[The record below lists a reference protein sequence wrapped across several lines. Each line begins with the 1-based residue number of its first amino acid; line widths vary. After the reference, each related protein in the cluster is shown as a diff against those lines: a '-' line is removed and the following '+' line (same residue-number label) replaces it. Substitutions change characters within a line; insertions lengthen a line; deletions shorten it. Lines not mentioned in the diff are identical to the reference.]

1 MASLPAPRPP
11 LHPNTPAAEVH
22 GTARWVDRPRA
33 TPDTPARRGR
43 LSINGVVYL
52 VDELLDDAQCPV
64 GWLLTRPAVGRTD
77 AASYAVDTAQA
88 GPAPTPA
95 ECLCSC
101 PDADFRPRPGGCK
114 HARAL
119 CAALAYL
126 RWEEEMA
133 AQRAASGESDYD
145 VWSRGLPPVDP
156 PAA

>member
-1 MASLPAPRPP
+1 MTTLPSRRPRKQPAP
-11 LHPNTPAAEVH
+11 LAEVH
-22 GTARWVDRPRA
+22 GSCRWIQRPHATA
-33 TPDTPARRGR
+33 DTPARQGR
-43 LSINGVVYL
+43 LEINGVVYL
-52 VDELLDDAQCPV
+52 LSELLDDDQCPV
-64 GWLLTRPAVGRTD
+64 GWVLTRPAVGRTD
-77 AASYAVDTAQA
+77 AASYTVDTAQA

-133 AQRAASGESDYD
+133 AQRAACGESDYD
-145 VWSRGLPPVDP
+145 VWSRGLTPVDP